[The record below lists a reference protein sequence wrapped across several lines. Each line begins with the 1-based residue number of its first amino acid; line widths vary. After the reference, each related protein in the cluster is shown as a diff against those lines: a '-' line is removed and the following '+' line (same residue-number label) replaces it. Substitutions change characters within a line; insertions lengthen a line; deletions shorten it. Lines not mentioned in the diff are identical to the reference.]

1 MRSNDRR
8 KDMPNYHP
16 VQIRF
21 IRRGANGQAE
31 RNANRD
37 DVMTIS
43 RVSENYLRLTY
54 TEKGDDGAVVDIM
67 NYTCQQSVS
76 YMYRVL
82 WLLGLDDDPF
92 QSVQFF
98 LPGYPTCLILVKDV
112 KPLIP
117 QLLELLFSV
126 FHAWPA
132 VGVDRSGNE
141 RTSRHVLFDQPGVR
155 ILRVDETP

>member
-1 MRSNDRR
+1 
-8 KDMPNYHP
+8 MPNYHP

-31 RNANRD
+31 RNASRD
-37 DVMTIS
+37 DVVMIS

-54 TEKGDDGAVVDIM
+54 TEKGDDGAIVDIM

-98 LPGYPTCLILVKDV
+98 LPGYPTCLVLVKDV

-117 QLLELLFSV
+117 HFLELLFSV
-126 FHAWPA
+126 FHAWPT
-132 VGVDRSGNE
+132 VGVDRTGNE
-141 RTSRHVLFDQPGVR
+141 RTSSHVLFAQPGVR
-155 ILRVDETP
+155 ILSMDETN